1 MKTVNMKIVKEKA
14 TFIKVML
21 ILLISMTSVMS
32 ACSDDD
38 DDKPKAPA
46 APVLNNATVVTANSF
61 TATWAAV
68 ARADK
73 YYLDVSVNQ
82 NFTTTLPG
90 YDNKEIA
97 GLTTVINGLTTATT
111 YYFRLYAAD
120 GTLLSAASA
129 TKQVTTL

>member
-1 MKTVNMKIVKEKA
+1 MKTVNMKIVKEKT

-21 ILLISMTSVMS
+21 MLLISMTSVMS

-38 DDKPKAPA
+38 DDKIKAPA
-46 APVLNNATVVTANSF
+46 APVLNNATAVTANSF

-68 ARADK
+68 PRADK

-82 NFTTTLPG
+82 NFATTLAG

-97 GLTTVINGLTTATT
+97 GLTTVVNGLTTATI

-120 GTLLSAASA
+120 GTLLSEASA
-129 TKQVTTL
+129 SKQVTTL